1 MAMSNLEATRMLMD
15 LLCGV
20 GDGFSISTD
29 ILNDYDI
36 RDIILSVVGK
46 IDINIDD
53 DDFTLLM
60 IPGTN
65 IALSM
70 ETKGDRI
77 EIF

>member
-1 MAMSNLEATRMLMD
+1 MVMSKLEAARMLMN

-36 RDIILSVVGK
+36 RDIVLSVVGK

-53 DDFTLLM
+53 DDFTLLT
-60 IPGTN
+60 IPGAN

>member
-1 MAMSNLEATRMLMD
+1 MVMSKLEAARMLMD

-20 GDGFSISTD
+20 GDRFSISTD
-29 ILNDYDI
+29 ILNDYDV
-36 RDIILSVVGK
+36 RDIILSVVGE

-53 DDFTLLM
+53 DDFTLLT
-60 IPGTN
+60 IPETN

-70 ETKGDRI
+70 KTKGDRI

>member
-1 MAMSNLEATRMLMD
+1 MVMSKLEAARMLMD

-20 GDGFSISTD
+20 GDRLSISTD
-29 ILNDYDI
+29 ILNDYDV

-53 DDFTLLM
+53 DDFTLLT
-60 IPGTN
+60 IPETN

-70 ETKGDRI
+70 KTKGDRI

>member
-1 MAMSNLEATRMLMD
+1 MVMSKLEAARMLMD

-20 GDGFSISTD
+20 GDRFSISTD
-29 ILNDYDI
+29 ILNDYDV

-53 DDFTLLM
+53 DDFTLLT
-60 IPGTN
+60 IPETN

>member
-1 MAMSNLEATRMLMD
+1 MVMSKLEAARMLMN

-70 ETKGDRI
+70 VTKGDRI

>member
-1 MAMSNLEATRMLMD
+1 MVMSKLEAARMLMD

-20 GDGFSISTD
+20 GDGFSISID
-29 ILNDYDI
+29 ILNDYDV

-53 DDFTLLM
+53 DDFTLLT
-60 IPGTN
+60 IPETN

-70 ETKGDRI
+70 KTKGDRI

>member
-1 MAMSNLEATRMLMD
+1 MVMSKLEATRMLMD

-20 GDGFSISTD
+20 GSGFSISTD
-29 ILNDYDI
+29 ILNDYDV

-53 DDFTLLM
+53 DDFTLLT
-60 IPGTN
+60 IPETN

-70 ETKGDRI
+70 KTKGDRI

>member
-1 MAMSNLEATRMLMD
+1 MVMSKLEAARMLMD

-20 GDGFSISTD
+20 GDRFSISTD
-29 ILNDYDI
+29 ILNDYDV

-46 IDINIDD
+46 IDIDIDD
-53 DDFTLLM
+53 DDFTLLT

-70 ETKGDRI
+70 KTKGDRM

>member
-1 MAMSNLEATRMLMD
+1 MVTSKLEAARMLMD

-53 DDFTLLM
+53 DDFTLLT

>member
-1 MAMSNLEATRMLMD
+1 MVMSKLEAARMLMD

-29 ILNDYDI
+29 ILNDVDNKLFTDY
-36 RDIILSVVGK
+36 
-46 IDINIDD
+46 DINIDD
-53 DDFTLLM
+53 DDFTLLT
-60 IPGTN
+60 IPETN

-70 ETKGDRI
+70 KTKGDRI

>member
-1 MAMSNLEATRMLMD
+1 MVMSKLEAARMLMD

-20 GDGFSISTD
+20 GDRFSISTD
-29 ILNDYDI
+29 ILNDYDV

-53 DDFTLLM
+53 DDFTLLT
-60 IPGTN
+60 IPETN

-70 ETKGDRI
+70 KTQGDRI

>member
-1 MAMSNLEATRMLMD
+1 MVMSKLEAARMLMD

-20 GDGFSISTD
+20 GDRFSISTD
-29 ILNDYDI
+29 ILNDYDV

-53 DDFTLLM
+53 DDFTLLT
-60 IPGTN
+60 IPETN
-65 IALSM
+65 ITLSM
-70 ETKGDRI
+70 KTKGDRI